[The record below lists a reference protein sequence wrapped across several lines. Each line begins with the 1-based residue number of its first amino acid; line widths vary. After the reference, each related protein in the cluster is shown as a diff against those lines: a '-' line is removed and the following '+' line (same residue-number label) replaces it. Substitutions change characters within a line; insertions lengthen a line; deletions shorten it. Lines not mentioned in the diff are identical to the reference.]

1 MPKKNLFPSK
11 KVPNKQHNHK
21 NLKTSLSKQVGKS
34 QRVKGADYA
43 LESIHNLREAIPE
56 LWEADKIA
64 NVSYPGS
71 GVTVETS
78 VTA

>member
-1 MPKKNLFPSK
+1 M
-11 KVPNKQHNHK
+11 
-21 NLKTSLSKQVGKS
+21 QVGKS

-56 LWEADKIA
+56 LWETDKLA
-64 NVSYPGS
+64 KVAYS

>member
-1 MPKKNLFPSK
+1 ML
-11 KVPNKQHNHK
+11 
-21 NLKTSLSKQVGKS
+21 QVGTS

-56 LWEADKIA
+56 LWEADRKSK
-64 NVSYPGS
+64 VGYS
-71 GVTVETS
+71 GKVAVETS

>member
-1 MPKKNLFPSK
+1 M
-11 KVPNKQHNHK
+11 
-21 NLKTSLSKQVGKS
+21 QVGKS

-56 LWEADKIA
+56 LWEADKIG
-64 NVSYPGS
+64 NVSYTGS
-71 GVTVETS
+71 GVVTVETS